1 VTRQGLVPA
10 AATHLTVCPWCVG
23 APAAHRV
30 PSLDP
35 AGHVVLTD
43 TGHDASVSVQAVT
56 AYSGRC
62 PAKGG
67 DGRDGR
73 QAARRVARLAGD
85 RGGIRSR
92 RQSRH
97 RLRM

>member
-1 VTRQGLVPA
+1 M
-10 AATHLTVCPWCVG
+10 G

-43 TGHDASVSVQAVT
+43 TGHDASVGVQAVT

-62 PAKGG
+62 PAKDG
-67 DGRDGR
+67 DGRNDR
-73 QAARRVARLAGD
+73 QAARRVARLRVTVGAYGH
-85 RGGIRSR
+85 GGNRDTGSG
-92 RQSRH
+92 
-97 RLRM
+97 